1 MEESVKR
8 QFLKVLVELDLF
20 PRIKI
25 LKETNLTDEEIDCE
39 QLKSII
45 KFISELAPEY
55 KNLPDRDEIIAQ
67 KLSKMGIV
75 TQWGEKKIQENEKIK
90 PTNNP
95 NKAIDKENSK
105 ER

>member
-55 KNLPDRDEIIAQ
+55 KNLPNRDEIIAQ

>member
-75 TQWGEKKIQENEKIK
+75 TQWGEKKIQEKEKIK

>member
-20 PRIKI
+20 PKIKI

-45 KFISELAPEY
+45 KFINELAPEY

-75 TQWGEKKIQENEKIK
+75 TQWGKKKIQENERIK

>member
-20 PRIKI
+20 PKIKI

-75 TQWGEKKIQENEKIK
+75 TQWGEKKIQENERIK

>member
-75 TQWGEKKIQENEKIK
+75 TQWGEKKIQENERIK

>member
-1 MEESVKR
+1 MPLPIAALPLPTGKDFSSM
-8 QFLKVLVELDLF
+8 FAH
-20 PRIKI
+20 
-25 LKETNLTDEEIDCE
+25 CE

>member
-8 QFLKVLVELDLF
+8 RFLKVLVELDLF

>member
-20 PRIKI
+20 PKIKI

-45 KFISELAPEY
+45 KFINELAPESDIRTLLI
-55 KNLPDRDEIIAQ
+55 KQLKQAD
-67 KLSKMGIV
+67 L
-75 TQWGEKKIQENEKIK
+75 KIK
-90 PTNNP
+90 
-95 NKAIDKENSK
+95 ILGQ
-105 ER
+105 

>member
-1 MEESVKR
+1 LEESVKR

-20 PRIKI
+20 PKIKI

>member
-20 PRIKI
+20 PKIKI

-95 NKAIDKENSK
+95 SKAIDKENSK
-105 ER
+105 AI

>member
-1 MEESVKR
+1 MGESVKR

-20 PRIKI
+20 PKIKI

>member
-8 QFLKVLVELDLF
+8 RFLKVLVELDLF
-20 PRIKI
+20 PKIKI

>member
-8 QFLKVLVELDLF
+8 RFLKVLVELDLF
-20 PRIKI
+20 PKIKI

-45 KFISELAPEY
+45 KFINELAPEY
-55 KNLPDRDEIIAQ
+55 KNLPDRDKIIAQ
-67 KLSKMGIV
+67 ELRKMDIV

>member
-8 QFLKVLVELDLF
+8 RFLKVLVELDLF
-20 PRIKI
+20 PKIKI

-75 TQWGEKKIQENEKIK
+75 TQWGEKKIQENERIK

>member
-90 PTNNP
+90 PTNHP
-95 NKAIDKENSK
+95 NKAIDK
-105 ER
+105 

>member
-20 PRIKI
+20 PKIKI

-39 QLKSII
+39 QVKSII

-55 KNLPDRDEIIAQ
+55 KNLPDRDKIIAQ
-67 KLSKMGIV
+67 KLRKMGIV
-75 TQWGEKKIQENEKIK
+75 TQWGEKKIQENERIK

>member
-20 PRIKI
+20 PKIKI

-45 KFISELAPEY
+45 KFISELAPDY

>member
-20 PRIKI
+20 PKIKI

>member
-8 QFLKVLVELDLF
+8 RFLKVLVELDLF
-20 PRIKI
+20 PKIKI

-75 TQWGEKKIQENEKIK
+75 TQWGEKKMKK
-90 PTNNP
+90 
-95 NKAIDKENSK
+95 
-105 ER
+105 